1 MAIGAIEVLQKYGYN
16 KGDNTKTIAV
26 VEVDAI
32 PAAQELIKKGEMT
45 GSVLQDAPAMAEA
58 CYAIGINLVYDKEP
72 LEGTQ
77 YKFDETGVAVRIPYK
92 EYTD

>member
-1 MAIGAIEVLQKYGYN
+1 
-16 KGDNTKTIAV
+16 
-26 VEVDAI
+26 
-32 PAAQELIKKGEMT
+32 
-45 GSVLQDAPAMAEA
+45 MAEA
-58 CYAIGINLVYDKEP
+58 CYVIGTNLVYDKKP